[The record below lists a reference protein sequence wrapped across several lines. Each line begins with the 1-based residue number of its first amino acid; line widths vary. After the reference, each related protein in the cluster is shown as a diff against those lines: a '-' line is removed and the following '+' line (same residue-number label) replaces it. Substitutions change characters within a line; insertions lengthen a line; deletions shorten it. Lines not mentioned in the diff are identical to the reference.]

1 MTRTLVTAAITAGSN
16 GCALQALRTKQDEAG
31 WALAGGTVFFAD
43 EATAVAARNRPC
55 GICLPTKHR
64 EWKRAQKR

>member
-1 MTRTLVTAAITAGSN
+1 MG
-16 GCALQALRTKQDEAG
+16 
-31 WALAGGTVFFAD
+31 LAGGTVFFAD

-64 EWKRAQKR
+64 MEATADTPHCQAVMITFVGARHRSVSALSLAY